1 MYYEPGVTPHGLPHD
16 PFKSCVI
23 PRPIGW
29 ISTVD
34 RQGRHNLAPFSQFQN
49 VTFDPPIV
57 MFSANQNSAGVRK
70 DSVRNAE
77 QTGEF
82 VWNMA
87 TWAQR
92 EAVNVSAEELPHGV
106 DEFERAGL
114 AKLPSRRVKPMRVA
128 GSPIQFECVYLNT
141 LRFPGTPPMGSADVV
156 FGRVVGVH
164 IDDDALDVNGL
175 VDVLKIRPIARMGYY
190 DYTAVD
196 NVFRMVIPGNNAAL
210 LAGLEGSADKTQQ
223 ATAINAA
230 ATQPRPA
237 TPAG

>member
-1 MYYEPGVTPHGLPHD
+1 MYYEPGITPHGLPHD

-57 MFSANQNSAGVRK
+57 MFSANQTSAGERK

-77 QTGEF
+77 DTGEF

-87 TWAQR
+87 TWDQR
-92 EAVNVSAEELPHGV
+92 EAVNLSAEELPHGV

-114 AKLPSRRVKPMRVA
+114 VKAPSVRVKPPRVA

-141 LRFPGTPPMGSADVV
+141 LRFPGPPPMGTADVV
-156 FGRVVGVH
+156 FGRVVAVH
-164 IDDDALDVNGL
+164 IADEALTPDGL
-175 VDVLKIRPIARMGYY
+175 VDVLKIKPIARMGYY
-190 DYTAVD
+190 DYTTVD
-196 NVFRMVIPGNNAAL
+196 NLFRMVIPGGNRAL

-223 ATAINAA
+223 AT
-230 ATQPRPA
+230 RR
-237 TPAG
+237 

>member
-1 MYYEPGVTPHGLPHD
+1 MYYEPDITPHGLPHD
-16 PFKSCVI
+16 PFKNCVI

-57 MFSANQNSAGVRK
+57 MFSANQTSAGERK

-77 QTGEF
+77 DTGEF

-87 TWAQR
+87 TWDQR
-92 EAVNVSAEELPHGV
+92 EAVNISAEELPHGV

-114 AKLPSRRVKPMRVA
+114 VKAPSVRVKPPRVA

-141 LRFPGTPPMGSADVV
+141 LRFPGPPPMGTADVV
-156 FGRVVGVH
+156 FGRVVAVH
-164 IDDDALDVNGL
+164 IADEALTPDGL
-175 VDVLKIRPIARMGYY
+175 VDVLKIKPIARMGYY
-190 DYTAVD
+190 DYTTVD
-196 NVFRMVIPGNNAAL
+196 NLFRMVIPGGNRAL

-223 ATAINAA
+223 AT
-230 ATQPRPA
+230 RR
-237 TPAG
+237 

>member
-49 VTFDPPIV
+49 ITFDPPIV
-57 MFSANQNSAGVRK
+57 MFSANQDTRGERK

-77 QTGEF
+77 DIGEF

-87 TWAQR
+87 TWSQR
-92 EAVNVSAEELPHGV
+92 EAVNITAEELPGDV

-114 AKLPSRRVKPMRVA
+114 VKLPSRKVRPARVQ
-128 GSPIQFECVYLNT
+128 GSPIQFECTYLNT
-141 LRFPGTPPMGSADVV
+141 LRFPGTPPMGTVDVV

-164 IDDDALDVNGL
+164 IDDAAIDANGR

-190 DYTAVD
+190 DYTSVES
-196 NVFRMVIPGNNAAL
+196 VFQMVIPGGSKAL
-210 LAGLEGSADKTQQ
+210 LAGLEGSGDKVQR
-223 ATAINAA
+223 ASKRS
-230 ATQPRPA
+230 P
-237 TPAG
+237 

>member
-1 MYYEPGVTPHGLPHD
+1 MYYEPGITPHGLPHD

-34 RQGRHNLAPFSQFQN
+34 REGRHNLAPFSQFQN
-49 VTFDPPIV
+49 ITFDPPIV
-57 MFSANQNSAGVRK
+57 MFSANQDTRGERK

-77 QTGEF
+77 ETGEF

-92 EAVNVSAEELPHGV
+92 EAVNITAEELPADV

-114 AKLPSRRVKPMRVA
+114 VKLPSRKVRPARVQ
-128 GSPIQFECVYLNT
+128 GSPIQFECTYLNT
-141 LRFPGTPPMGSADVV
+141 LRFPGTPPMGTVDVV
-156 FGRVVGVH
+156 FGRVVAIH
-164 IDDDALDVNGL
+164 IDDAAIDANGR

-190 DYTAVD
+190 DYTSVD
-196 NVFRMVIPGNNAAL
+196 SMFQMVIPGGSKAL
-210 LAGLEGSADKTQQ
+210 LAGLEGSADKVQG
-223 ATAINAA
+223 ATK
-230 ATQPRPA
+230 
-237 TPAG
+237 GSS